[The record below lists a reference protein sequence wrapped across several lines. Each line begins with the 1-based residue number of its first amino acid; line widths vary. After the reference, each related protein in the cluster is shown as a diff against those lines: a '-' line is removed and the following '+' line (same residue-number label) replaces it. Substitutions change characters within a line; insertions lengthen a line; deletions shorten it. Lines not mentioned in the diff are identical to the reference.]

1 MLPPGEA
8 RRSESTAPLTVQ
20 SPGAPAPEEEDEDT
34 GVKLGLGDFIFYS
47 VLVGK
52 AATSTDWGIVVGSY
66 VSIICGLAATL
77 FILAIL
83 QKPLPVSVRGAGV
96 SERVGFVANLHY
108 IVNIRTYL
116 YTYPHLHIYRNV
128 HPLT

>member
-1 MLPPGEA
+1 MLPEGEG
-8 RRSESTAPLTVQ
+8 RRSESTAPLNVQ
-20 SPGAPAPEEEDEDT
+20 SPSAPAANEEEDEDT

-83 QKPLPVSVRGAGV
+83 QKPLPVSV
-96 SERVGFVANLHY
+96 
-108 IVNIRTYL
+108 
-116 YTYPHLHIYRNV
+116 
-128 HPLT
+128 